1 MSLGDY
7 GPAFRQRLLD
17 DYALSQHRLAS
28 RSMKERFQMLC
39 QCQNPRELGCSAV
52 LHRGG
57 WNYFNTSLTEFLRG
71 QIEDPF
77 CGRGGNKVMKGGLF
91 KGRRYCW
98 QHYPAYAICDM
109 CLDYDP
115 DGYGLISSHA
125 RWIYVWEHHPKR
137 QPRKTYH
144 WEERGQLMR
153 GPEWPIPS
161 AGHNFDKEWAER
173 LIETEEW
180 ILQKSMWLCGT
191 CRDVLD
197 KRIDSA
203 NTKQR
208 KNLIKQAKA
217 LKEGKETYIWLR
229 KYLRNNTRG
238 A

>member
-1 MSLGDY
+1 MITAQD
-7 GPAFRQRLLD
+7 AFRQRIQEGSRELD
-17 DYALSQHRLAS
+17 
-28 RSMKERFQMLC
+28 ERFQMLC
-39 QCQNPRELGCSAV
+39 QCQNPLELGCNAV
-52 LHRGG
+52 PSGG
-57 WNYFNTSLTEFLRG
+57 HYSNPLAEFLRG
-71 QIEDPF
+71 QIDDPF

-229 KYLRNNTRG
+229 KYLRGNTRG